1 MHVNTL
7 ISSLRAYNV
16 HTLTLHMVATP
27 LTCDHTPHLVFLDKE
42 AGPSQWPH
50 LSHVT
55 TPLTCDHTPH
65 LVFLDKEA
73 YALQVLPNVLCA
85 QKSLH
90 LFGPGELILR

>member
-16 HTLTLHMVATP
+16 HTLTLHMVA
-27 LTCDHTPHLVFLDKE
+27 
-42 AGPSQWPH
+42 
-50 LSHVT
+50 